1 MEEIKPGVLKRNP
14 NDTPMIKDNSGY
26 RASPRRLDA
35 LVANTP
41 KVRKTT
47 IDQSAS
53 MNPLDGST
61 SEQEM
66 VSPKVSSAQT
76 KHRKNHKLTK
86 STIKLRPAKS
96 FYGTKAAQTP
106 KGAKRKASINEDI
119 NPIAKKARSA
129 VKVKANAPKILSTK
143 ARELKLT
150 RSTVKVQKA
159 NNFYGTS
166 AAKTPAGAKSS
177 KRLSYS
183 TPLAGK
189 TKIATPK
196 GMFFLYKT

>member
-1 MEEIKPGVLKRNP
+1 MKRNP

-41 KVRKTT
+41 KIRKTS
-47 IDQSAS
+47 IDQNVP
-53 MNPLDGST
+53 MKLLDGRT

-106 KGAKRKASINEDI
+106 KGAKRKASITEDI
-119 NPIAKKARSA
+119 NPKAKKARSA
-129 VKVKANAPKILSTK
+129 VKVKASTPKILSTK
-143 ARELKLT
+143 ARALKLT
-150 RSTVKVQKA
+150 RSTVKVKKA
-159 NNFYGTS
+159 NDFYGTS

-177 KRLSYS
+177 KRLSYT

-189 TKIATPK
+189 TKVATPK
-196 GMFFLYKT
+196 GTVFSYTRAK